1 MELNQIWHCPRPELA
16 KRYLALLQAGPVVS
30 TTIFAPRRTG
40 KTVFLRK
47 DLTPAADAAGF
58 TVAYVD
64 LWQTRLNPGIAIVR
78 GLEEALTPRTLAQ
91 KALHKL
97 HEPVKKVKASGSA
110 GELKGAI
117 EVELGDAKK
126 EATELALRIE
136 ELVVKLVSKK
146 KLLLLVDEA
155 QELARSKENA
165 LMAMALRTAITKN
178 SDKLRVVFTG
188 SSRTQLANVFSNS
201 TAPLFS
207 VGAAVQEFPLLGRE
221 LVEFVAKKFQV
232 ASGRTLDVAAGWTAF
247 QEFHQQPEPFLSVVV
262 AMLMDP
268 SLTLERA
275 VATEK
280 AEQDKEENHEGTW
293 ASLDAMQRQLLL
305 LFVNDP
311 HAKPFGKT
319 ALAKLAKALG
329 VPSLAPSDVQYS
341 LNNLKSKTIISKAPG
356 GVHTFESAAFER
368 WVRTLAPVNP

>member
-1 MELNQIWHCPRPELA
+1 MKLNQIWHCARPQLA

-47 DLTPAADAAGF
+47 DLTPAAEAAGF

-78 GLEEALTPRTLAQ
+78 GLEEALIPKTLAQ

-97 HEPVKKVKASGSA
+97 QEPVKKVKASGSA

-117 EVELGDAKK
+117 EVEMGDAKK
-126 EATELALRIE
+126 EVTELALRIE

-146 KLLLLVDEA
+146 KLLLLIDEA
-155 QELARSKENA
+155 QELARNKENE

-188 SSRTQLANVFSNS
+188 SSRTQLAHVFSNS
-201 TAPLFS
+201 NAPLFS
-207 VGAAVQEFPLLGRE
+207 VGATVQEFPRLGRE
-221 LVEFVAKKFQV
+221 LVEFAAEKFQA
-232 ASGRTLDVAAGWTAF
+232 ASGRTLDFATGWAAF
-247 QEFHQQPEPFLSVVV
+247 QEFHQQPEPFLSAVV

-268 SLTLERA
+268 SLTFKRA
-275 VATEK
+275 VAIEK

-311 HAKPFGKT
+311 QTKPFGKT

-329 VPSLAPSDVQYS
+329 VPSLAPADVQYS
-341 LNNLKSKTIISKAPG
+341 LNSLKAKTIISKAPG

-368 WVRTLAPVNP
+368 WVRTLAPANA

>member
-1 MELNQIWHCPRPELA
+1 
-16 KRYLALLQAGPVVS
+16 LQAGPVVS

-47 DLTPAADAAGF
+47 DLTPAAEAAGF

-78 GLEEALTPRTLAQ
+78 GLEEALIPKTLAQ

-97 HEPVKKVKASGSA
+97 QEPVKKVKASGSA

-117 EVELGDAKK
+117 EVEMGDAKK
-126 EATELALRIE
+126 EVTELALRIE

-146 KLLLLVDEA
+146 RLLLLVDEA
-155 QELARSKENA
+155 QELARNKENE

-188 SSRTQLANVFSNS
+188 SSRTQLAHVFSNS
-201 TAPLFS
+201 NAPLFS
-207 VGAAVQEFPLLGRE
+207 VGATVQEFPRLGRE
-221 LVEFVAKKFQV
+221 LVEFIAEKFQA
-232 ASGRTLDVAAGWTAF
+232 ASGRTLDVAAGWAAF
-247 QEFHQQPEPFLSVVV
+247 QEFHQQPEPFLSAVV

-268 SLTLERA
+268 SLTFRRA
-275 VATEK
+275 VAIEK

-311 HAKPFGKT
+311 QAKPFGKT

-329 VPSLAPSDVQYS
+329 VPSLAPADVQYS
-341 LNNLKSKTIISKAPG
+341 LNSLKVNTIISKAPG

-368 WVRTLAPVNP
+368 WVRTLAPANA

>member
-1 MELNQIWHCPRPELA
+1 M
-16 KRYLALLQAGPVVS
+16 
-30 TTIFAPRRTG
+30 
-40 KTVFLRK
+40 
-47 DLTPAADAAGF
+47 
-58 TVAYVD
+58 
-64 LWQTRLNPGIAIVR
+64 
-78 GLEEALTPRTLAQ
+78 
-91 KALHKL
+91 
-97 HEPVKKVKASGSA
+97 
-110 GELKGAI
+110 KGAI

-155 QELARSKENA
+155 QELARNKENE

-221 LVEFVAKKFQV
+221 LVEFVAKKFQA
-232 ASGRTLDVAAGWTAF
+232 ASGRTLDVTAGWTAF

-268 SLTLERA
+268 SLTLDRA

-305 LFVNDP
+305 LFVDDP
-311 HAKPFGKT
+311 HAKPFGKA

-341 LNNLKSKTIISKAPG
+341 LNNLKSKAIISKAPG

-368 WVRTLAPVNP
+368 WVRTLAPVSPR